1 MLQVYTGTGKGKT
14 TAALGVAFRG
24 AGYGLKTIMFS
35 FLKDDPAYGEAKGAS
50 LLPGFTLQ
58 QVGRDA
64 FVNFA
69 NPDPIDLAMCRQ
81 GWEAAKTAILNKAA
95 AIIILDEL
103 NIVLAT
109 KMLPEAEVVEFLKD
123 HKLDLEIITTGR
135 GAPASLIK
143 AADLVTDMQEVK
155 HYFHKGVSSRNG
167 IDH

>member
-14 TAALGVAFRG
+14 TAALGVALR
-24 AGYGLKTIMFS
+24 ASGYGMTTLMLS
-35 FLKDDPAYGEAKGAS
+35 FLKDDPDYGEARAAGK
-50 LLPGFTLQ
+50 LPWFTLR

-64 FVNFA
+64 FVNFR
-69 NPDPIDLAMCRQ
+69 NPDPIDLQMCRD
-81 GWEAAKTAILNKAA
+81 GWQEAKKAIADHAA
-95 AIIILDEL
+95 DIIILDEL

-109 KMLPEAEVVEFLKD
+109 NMLPTQEVVAFLQE
-123 HKLDLEIITTGR
+123 HKQSVELITTGR
-135 GAPASLIK
+135 GAPEALLK

>member
-24 AGYGLKTIMFS
+24 AGYGLKTLMLS
-35 FLKDDPAYGEAKGAS
+35 YLKDDPEYGEAKAAS
-50 LLPGFTLQ
+50 MLTSFKLE

-64 FVNFA
+64 FVNFQ
-69 NPDPIDLAMCRQ
+69 NPDPVDLKMCRD
-81 GWEAAKTAILNKAA
+81 GWERAKQAIVNKEAD
-95 AIIILDEL
+95 IIILDEL

-109 KMLPEAEVVEFLKD
+109 KMLPTEEIVDFLKA
-123 HKLDLEIITTGR
+123 HKQNLEIITTGR
-135 GAPASLIK
+135 GAPEELIK